1 MLNIQNY
8 LECNAIDE
16 AYNLIN
22 LLGSPITNYYNAKL
36 NKTSIYSLWTKYTIE
51 LFNNRSEFLLGG
63 EISIDGKY
71 NEDIKLLSNNN
82 YIDNYNLFKEK
93 IDYKKKHTNKII
105 LNKTRISPQNNT
117 FFDTD
122 FNIKIDD
129 RECYEKLN
137 HSILGFFYSLI
148 IEKYPIEYI
157 KKVYNLYLKE
167 SLLPV
172 SKKSIPLKLR
182 IFQKIVNC
190 KSAYILMCKLNLKI

>member
-1 MLNIQNY
+1 MCLNKPLYIYAFQENSISRKKSV
-8 LECNAIDE
+8 EH
-16 AYNLIN
+16 LIN
-22 LLGSPITNYYNAKL
+22 KGTSSFNVHNSTRLLRDT
-36 NKTSIYSLWTKYTIE
+36 
-51 LFNNRSEFLLGG
+51 F
-63 EISIDGKY
+63 
-71 NEDIKLLSNNN
+71 
-82 YIDNYNLFKEK
+82 
-93 IDYKKKHTNKII
+93 
-105 LNKTRISPQNNT
+105 QNNS
-117 FFDTD
+117 
-122 FNIKIDD
+122 
-129 RECYEKLN
+129 REFIVLNEKLN